1 MLIHFGPSC
10 LSPSQSIPV
19 LWIFGR
25 ASLDIAD
32 CCEKIKQVISQEEE
46 CNRYVLMFDTQ
57 YDHIIGKGFLNRM
70 LLHFSWCGYS
80 DILSPHHS
88 SFISLHII
96 SLSYIIIIFV
106 LIGVV
111 FSFT

>member
-32 CCEKIKQVISQEEE
+32 CCEKIIQVISQEEE
-46 CNRYVLMFDTQ
+46 CSRYVLMFDTQ
-57 YDHIIGKGFLNRM
+57 YDHIIGKGFLNRIVAPYQ
-70 LLHFSWCGYS
+70 LVHLF
-80 DILSPHHS
+80 
-88 SFISLHII
+88 
-96 SLSYIIIIFV
+96 
-106 LIGVV
+106 
-111 FSFT
+111 

>member
-57 YDHIIGKGFLNRM
+57 YDHIIGKWFLNR
-70 LLHFSWCGYS
+70 
-80 DILSPHHS
+80 IVA
-88 SFISLHII
+88 SLQ
-96 SLSYIIIIFV
+96 LVRLF
-106 LIGVV
+106 
-111 FSFT
+111 